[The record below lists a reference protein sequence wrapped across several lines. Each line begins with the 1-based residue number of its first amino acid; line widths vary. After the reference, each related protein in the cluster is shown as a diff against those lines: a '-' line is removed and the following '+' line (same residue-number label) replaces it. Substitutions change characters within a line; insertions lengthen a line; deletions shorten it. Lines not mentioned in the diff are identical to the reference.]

1 MTADSQNL
9 RRLLLP
15 LVAVLVGSLCTAAVF
30 ISAAFATGACHCT
43 RPITLAFPFASYLW
57 STVRFES
64 LGGPVMAFQFP
75 VYALLI
81 ALRKGRVARLRY
93 ALILLIIHV
102 VAVIVVF
109 LVVKG

>member
-1 MTADSQNL
+1 
-9 RRLLLP
+9 
-15 LVAVLVGSLCTAAVF
+15 
-30 ISAAFATGACHCT
+30 
-43 RPITLAFPFASYLW
+43 
-57 STVRFES
+57 
-64 LGGPVMAFQFP
+64 MAFQFP

-81 ALRKGRVARLRY
+81 ALRKGRAARLRY